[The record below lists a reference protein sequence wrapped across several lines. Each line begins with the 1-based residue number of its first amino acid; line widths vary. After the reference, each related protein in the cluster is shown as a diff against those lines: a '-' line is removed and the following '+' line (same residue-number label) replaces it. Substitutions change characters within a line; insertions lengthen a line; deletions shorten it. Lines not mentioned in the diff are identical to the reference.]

1 MGTNSW
7 LSNGVQS
14 FSEVAILW
22 LEVEMQS
29 PFLCHTQAELN
40 RARELFHAQEDEV
53 GMLGQQSGK
62 SV

>member
-22 LEVEMQS
+22 LEVEVQS
-29 PFLCHTQAELN
+29 PFLRHTQAELN
-40 RARELFHAQEDEV
+40 RARELFHAQEDGV